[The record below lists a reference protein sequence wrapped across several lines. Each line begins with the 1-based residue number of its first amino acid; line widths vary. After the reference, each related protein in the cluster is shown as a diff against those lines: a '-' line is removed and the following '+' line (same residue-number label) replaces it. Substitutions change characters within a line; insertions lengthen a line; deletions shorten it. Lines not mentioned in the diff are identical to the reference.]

1 MYANVSGC
9 RVYYERAGAGRPLLF
24 LHGWGSSS
32 QSFKPLFLRA
42 AANRTVIA
50 PDFPGFGLSAP
61 PPDAWGT
68 REYAE
73 MTKLFL
79 DQIGVASADV
89 LAHSFGAR
97 VALVLAREHPET
109 VGKLALTG
117 AAGIRLKKS
126 VPFYKR
132 ALSKIGKAAGVFG
145 PPGVWIKN
153 RLYSKIAS
161 ADYLSAGAMRP
172 VLVRVVNENLTPI
185 LQEITQQT
193 LLIWGERDADVPLS
207 AARIM
212 FAEIKN
218 SSLAVIP
225 GAGHYAF
232 VDRPD
237 EFHSAIKDFLGLK

>member
-42 AANRTVIA
+42 AANRTAIA

-61 PPDAWGT
+61 PPHAWGT
-68 REYAE
+68 KEYAE

-79 DQIGVASADV
+79 DQIGVASTDV

-97 VALVLAREHPET
+97 VALVLAREHPEK
-109 VGKLALTG
+109 VGGLALTG

-153 RLYSKIAS
+153 KIYSKIAS

-172 VLVRVVNENLTPI
+172 VLVKVVNEDLSPI
-185 LQEITQQT
+185 LPEISHKT
-193 LLIWGERDADVPLS
+193 LLLWGADDSDTTL
-207 AARIM
+207 AAGRAM
-212 FAEIKN
+212 NSGLKN
-218 SSLAVIP
+218 SSLSVID

-232 VDRPD
+232 LDKPD
-237 EFHSAIKDFLGLK
+237 EFYSAIKDFLGLK